1 MLQTT
6 IYNQS
11 NAVITGTYH
20 HYNGECVYV
29 EFMGNALECE
39 YYLNTVRQDDNG
51 RNEVQHV
58 LTRVASHVK
67 PAQTSFALHNVWM
80 VHSTM

>member
-11 NAVITGTYH
+11 NAVLTGTYH
-20 HYNGECVYV
+20 RYDGECVTV
-29 EFMGNALECE
+29 EFLGSELECE
-39 YYLNTVRQDDNG
+39 CYINAVNQDDDG

-58 LTRVASHVK
+58 LTRVSSHSA